1 MHSMG
6 GNQEDRMHDTP
17 CRMLLIAEREIGR
30 MILDIHD
37 GPVQNIFAALSQ
49 LNVVERQLVQKS
61 EGIFADEIARIRK
74 GAKLLE
80 HALDEIR
87 TYMGLFRPP
96 EFERRTLIA
105 ILDGLVIQH
114 EELTGHAVT
123 VQVDGTL
130 PEVSL
135 PVKICLYR
143 VLQQA
148 LSNAA
153 RHAGVEHYTV
163 TLRGDT
169 QQVIMEVRDQGKG
182 FDLEARQADCH
193 EIHFGLVGMRE
204 RVEILGGTFSIESAP
219 GRGTCV
225 RVVVPN
231 VPTSPNHL
239 PFPAGQVV

>member
-1 MHSMG
+1 MCSDMG
-6 GNQEDRMHDTP
+6 NEDRTRDTP
-17 CRMLLIAEREIGR
+17 CRILLIAEREIGR

-49 LNVVERQLVQKS
+49 LSMAERQLVQKFG
-61 EGIFADEIARIRK
+61 ENPEVEITRIRK
-74 GAKLLE
+74 SAKLLE
-80 HALDEIR
+80 HALNEIR

-105 ILDGLVIQH
+105 ILDGLIIQH

-123 VQVDGTL
+123 VNVDGNFPDVAL
-130 PEVSL
+130 PI
-135 PVKICLYR
+135 KICLYR

-148 LSNAA
+148 LANAA
-153 RHAGVEHYTV
+153 RHAEVEQYAVSLH
-163 TLRGDT
+163 GDAH
-169 QQVIMEVRDQGKG
+169 QVFMEVIDQGKG
-182 FDLEARQADCH
+182 FDVGTIQANCE

-204 RVEILGGTFSIESAP
+204 RVEILGGTFSIQSAP

-231 VPTSPNHL
+231 IPNI
-239 PFPAGQVV
+239 PNIPK